1 MRSRRILSGLGSR
14 WPQKG
19 ADGELSLASAGRVS
33 AAVGS
38 TKKRRSRNAKGLGLV
53 VSGLI
58 MLIMLIL
65 YRGFV
70 ERAPA
75 HAAKTKQRGHVEHA
89 RGTAT
94 CSMVQQP

>member
-38 TKKRRSRNAKGLGLV
+38 TKNADPATQKGWD
-53 VSGLI
+53 
-58 MLIMLIL
+58 
-65 YRGFV
+65 
-70 ERAPA
+70 
-75 HAAKTKQRGHVEHA
+75 
-89 RGTAT
+89 
-94 CSMVQQP
+94 